1 MFLFMLGGSLVLGF
15 SLFAAASYSEGAL
28 IAARTAA
35 EVIGWLLVLAALA
48 GAVALRQPNL
58 GKITAASV
66 SLCCGLLLV
75 YVAHFEWSE
84 MAHAAAETL
93 PLRSEL
99 KVIEMPSPTLAAA
112 LGMKEIAALP
122 DKTNLVAETPLLA
135 AVAGTAPRFK
145 EACGPLGG
153 IESLQCNRCA
163 HKVGLAWFFCQESA
177 RLEYCESRVADPA
190 CPSPI
195 PASYPG

>member
-15 SLFAAASYSEGAL
+15 SLFAAASYTEGTL

-48 GAVALRQPNL
+48 GAVALRQPNF
-58 GKITAASV
+58 GKVTAAGV

-84 MAHAAAETL
+84 MAHAAADAL

-112 LGMKEIAALP
+112 LGMKEIAPLP
-122 DKTNLVAETPLLA
+122 DKTSLVAETPLLA
-135 AVAGTAPRFK
+135 AVGIAPPRSK
-145 EACGPLGG
+145 D
-153 IESLQCNRCA
+153 RCA
-163 HKVGLAWFFCQESA
+163 DKVGLAWFFCQETV
-177 RLEYCESRVADPA
+177 RLEYCQSKAADPA

-195 PASYPG
+195 PAAYPG

>member
-15 SLFAAASYSEGAL
+15 SLFAAASYSEGTL

-35 EVIGWLLVLAALA
+35 EVIGWLLMLAALA
-48 GAVALRQPNL
+48 GAVALRQPNI
-58 GKITAASV
+58 GKVTAAGV

-75 YVAHFEWSE
+75 YIAHFQWTEV
-84 MAHAAAETL
+84 AHAAAAATL

-99 KVIEMPSPTLAAA
+99 KMIEAPSPALAAA
-112 LGMKEIAALP
+112 MGMKEIPAALP
-122 DKTNLVAETPLLA
+122 PTVAFEKPMPFEKPLLA
-135 AVAGTAPRFK
+135 AAIATIAPK
-145 EACGPLGG
+145 PKDACRD
-153 IESLQCNRCA
+153 E
-163 HKVGLAWFFCQESA
+163 VGLAWFLCQERA
-177 RLEYCESRVADPA
+177 RLEYCQTRAYDET

>member
-15 SLFAAASYSEGAL
+15 SLFAAASYSEGTL

-48 GAVALRQPNL
+48 GAVALRKPDL

-66 SLCCGLLLV
+66 SLCSGLLLV

-84 MAHAAAETL
+84 MAHAAADAL

-99 KVIEMPSPTLAAA
+99 KVIEMPSPALAAA
-112 LGMKEIAALP
+112 LGMKEIALP
-122 DKTNLVAETPLLA
+122 EKASLAAETPLLA
-135 AVAGTAPRFK
+135 AVAAAAPRFK
-145 EACGPLGG
+145 EACGSLAGV
-153 IESLQCNRCA
+153 ESLQCSRCSD
-163 HKVGLAWFFCQESA
+163 KVGLAWFFCQESA
-177 RLEYCESRVADPA
+177 RLEYCASRSLDPG

>member
-15 SLFAAASYSEGAL
+15 SLFAAASYSAGTL

-35 EVIGWLLVLAALA
+35 EVIGWLLMLAALA

-58 GKITAASV
+58 GKVTAASV

-75 YVAHFEWSE
+75 YVAHFEWTE
-84 MAHAAAETL
+84 VAHAAALAPL
-93 PLRSEL
+93 PVRSEL
-99 KVIEMPSPTLAAA
+99 KVIEAPSPALAAA
-112 LGMKEIAALP
+112 MGMKEIPAAASPAFAFEKPIALEKP
-122 DKTNLVAETPLLA
+122 ILTAATATLTPK
-135 AVAGTAPRFK
+135 PK
-145 EACGPLGG
+145 DAC
-153 IESLQCNRCA
+153 
-163 HKVGLAWFFCQESA
+163 HDKVGLAWFFCRESA
-177 RLEYCESRVADPA
+177 RLEFCQTRADDAA

>member
-15 SLFAAASYSEGAL
+15 SLFAAASYTEGTL

-48 GAVALRQPNL
+48 GAVALRQPDF
-58 GKITAASV
+58 GKVTAAGV

-84 MAHAAAETL
+84 MAHAAADAL

-99 KVIEMPSPTLAAA
+99 KIIEAPSPALAAA
-112 LGMKEIAALP
+112 MGMKEIP
-122 DKTNLVAETPLLA
+122 VATFSPRATETPLLA
-135 AVAGTAPRFK
+135 AAITTIAPK
-145 EACGPLGG
+145 AKDACRD
-153 IESLQCNRCA
+153 E
-163 HKVGLAWFFCQESA
+163 VGLAWFFCQERA
-177 RLEYCESRVADPA
+177 RLEYCESRVADPL

>member
-84 MAHAAAETL
+84 MAHAAADAL

-99 KVIEMPSPTLAAA
+99 KVIQMPSPTLAAA
-112 LGMKEIAALP
+112 LGMKEIALPQAALP
-122 DKTNLVAETPLLA
+122 DKTSLVVETPLLA
-135 AVAGTAPRFK
+135 AVAIPTPRSK
-145 EACGPLGG
+145 D
-153 IESLQCNRCA
+153 RCA
-163 HKVGLAWFFCQESA
+163 DKVGLAWFFCQETV
-177 RLEYCESRVADPA
+177 RLESCETRAADPA

>member
-15 SLFAAASYSEGAL
+15 SLFAAASYSEGTL

-48 GAVALRQPNL
+48 GALALRQPNL
-58 GKITAASV
+58 GKITAAGV

-75 YVAHFEWSE
+75 YVAHFEWTE
-84 MAHAAAETL
+84 MAHAAADAL
-93 PLRSEL
+93 PMRSEL
-99 KVIEMPSPTLAAA
+99 KIIESPSPTLAAA
-112 LGMKEIAALP
+112 LGMKEIALP
-122 DKTNLVAETPLLA
+122 DKTNLVVDTPLLA
-135 AVAGTAPRFK
+135 AVAIATPRSK
-145 EACGPLGG
+145 D
-153 IESLQCNRCA
+153 RCA
-163 HKVGLAWFFCQESA
+163 DKVGLAWFFCQETV
-177 RLEYCESRVADPA
+177 RLEYCESRAADPA

>member
-15 SLFAAASYSEGAL
+15 SLFAAASYTEGAL

-35 EVIGWLLVLAALA
+35 EVIGWLLMLAALA

-58 GKITAASV
+58 GKLTAASV

-84 MAHAAAETL
+84 MAHAAADTL

-99 KVIEMPSPTLAAA
+99 KVIEMPSPALAAA
-112 LGMKEIAALP
+112 MGMKEIPVAALSP
-122 DKTNLVAETPLLA
+122 RATETPILTA
-135 AVAGTAPRFK
+135 AITTVAPKAK
-145 EACGPLGG
+145 EAKDSCRDK
-153 IESLQCNRCA
+153 I
-163 HKVGLAWFFCQESA
+163 GLAWFFCQESV
-177 RLEYCESRVADPA
+177 RLEYCESRLLDPA

>member
-15 SLFAAASYSEGAL
+15 SLFAAASYTEGTL

-58 GKITAASV
+58 GKLTAASV

-84 MAHAAAETL
+84 MAHAAADTL

-99 KVIEMPSPTLAAA
+99 KVIEMPSPALAAA
-112 LGMKEIAALP
+112 MGMKEIPVAALSARAP
-122 DKTNLVAETPLLA
+122 ETPILTA
-135 AVAGTAPRFK
+135 AIIAVAPKAK
-145 EACGPLGG
+145 DAC
-153 IESLQCNRCA
+153 RD
-163 HKVGLAWFFCQESA
+163 KVGLAWFFCQESV
-177 RLEYCESRVADPA
+177 RLEYCESRAFDPA

-195 PASYPG
+195 PAAYPG